1 MLKLCHG
8 EKECHVMEQ
17 LCGDIASS
25 RPMLTKDCCKGN
37 NYEQRF
43 ALDTFPADFYWR
55 NVLAKRCFCCLPCS
69 RSAIRAKRVG
79 CCCCKSCICCFPKF
93 SRNCVP
99 TSLVYCC
106 LPGSR
111 RYWQQHKPYH
121 SIFRKN
127 QKTMGDGTHSIP
139 HQGVMTVLISSSSTL
154 RRRIGRP
161 PGPPRCGGTSTT
173 DRPWN
178 SRWRKPHPGRRCW
191 RRPVREDRCKYL
203 LSYPL
208 R

>member
-1 MLKLCHG
+1 
-8 EKECHVMEQ
+8 MEQ
-17 LCGDIASS
+17 LRGDIASS
-25 RPMLTKDCCKGN
+25 RPMLTKGCCKGN

-55 NVLAKRCFCCLPCS
+55 NVLAKPCILLFTLQQECNT
-69 RSAIRAKRVG
+69 REACRLFT
-79 CCCCKSCICCFPKF
+79 CCKSCICCFPKF

-99 TSLVYCC
+99 ASLVYCC

-127 QKTMGDGTHSIP
+127 QKNDGGRNAFHPPPRSYDRVD
-139 HQGVMTVLISSSSTL
+139 QSVFSTL

-161 PGPPRCGGTSTT
+161 PGPPGCGGTSTT

-178 SRWRKPHPGRRCW
+178 SRWRKPHPGKRCW
-191 RRPVREDRCKYL
+191 RRLVREDRCKYL

>member
-1 MLKLCHG
+1 MNNASPWTHFLLISTG
-8 EKECHVMEQ
+8 VM
-17 LCGDIASS
+17 S
-25 RPMLTKDCCKGN
+25 
-37 NYEQRF
+37 
-43 ALDTFPADFYWR
+43 WR
-55 NVLAKRCFCCLPCS
+55 SLVFCCLPCS

-99 TSLVYCC
+99 ASLVFCC

-127 QKTMGDGTHSIP
+127 QKNDGGRNAFHPPLRSYDRVD
-139 HQGVMTVLISSSSTL
+139 QFVFSTL

-161 PGPPRCGGTSTT
+161 PGPPGCGGTSTT

-178 SRWRKPHPGRRCW
+178 SRWRKPHPGRRYW

>member
-1 MLKLCHG
+1 METTMNNASPWTHFLLISPG
-8 EKECHVMEQ
+8 VM
-17 LCGDIASS
+17 S
-25 RPMLTKDCCKGN
+25 
-37 NYEQRF
+37 
-43 ALDTFPADFYWR
+43 WR
-55 NVLAKRCFCCLPCS
+55 SVVFCCLPCS

-79 CCCCKSCICCFPKF
+79 CCCCKSCICCFSKF

-127 QKTMGDGTHSIP
+127 QKMMGDGTHSIP

-161 PGPPRCGGTSTT
+161 PGPPGCGGTSTT

-178 SRWRKPHPGRRCW
+178 SRWRKPHPGKRCW

-203 LSYPL
+203 LSCPL

>member
-1 MLKLCHG
+1 MTAISVVLFDLLQHKVREISLSKQIYSHIISG
-8 EKECHVMEQ
+8 SSRKWSDLTWTHRKQLEQ
-17 LCGDIASS
+17 LLQQVTTLSVS
-25 RPMLTKDCCKGN
+25 HSVTH
-37 NYEQRF
+37 
-43 ALDTFPADFYWR
+43 FPLISPGVMSWR
-55 NVLAKRCFCCLPCS
+55 
-69 RSAIRAKRVG
+69 
-79 CCCCKSCICCFPKF
+79 
-93 SRNCVP
+93 
-99 TSLVYCC
+99 SLVFCC

-127 QKTMGDGTHSIP
+127 QKNDGGRNPFHPPPRSYDRID
-139 HQGVMTVLISSSSTL
+139 QFVFSTL

-161 PGPPRCGGTSTT
+161 PGPPGCGGTSTT

-191 RRPVREDRCKYL
+191 HRPVREDRCKYL